1 MENKDERHRDRM
13 RMERE
18 KCQLLKDLIQSKNM
32 FSLDSMLDKQ

>member
-13 RMERE
+13 RIERE

-32 FSLDSMLDKQ
+32 FSLDNILDKE